1 LTDTTIQV
9 IPDSPVVVAPVVI
22 PPYSAV
28 EIPLAPVAQQENT
41 MTDVATSVP
50 ASGATHTFFP
60 NSGTGTGTAAA
71 GMGAGGLLAGGA
83 LGGIAGLVLGS
94 MLGNRGGLFGGN
106 NGGNGDGAVALG
118 YGELVEAIGDAKLAG
133 VVAAGENRATTLEQ
147 TSMLQTAIATTN
159 FNTLNT
165 VNGLG
170 RDVQASNT
178 QQLITNLQSFNTL
191 AQQNQVSF
199 NALSTASA
207 EAASDIKAAIAT
219 QTARAEAI
227 AAASA
232 LANQECCCEIKN
244 AIRNSTDAILGN
256 LTSTRIQDLQIE
268 NSNLR
273 QTQTL
278 TALLAER
285 GHDHIMRTA

>member
-1 LTDTTIQV
+1 
-9 IPDSPVVVAPVVI
+9 
-22 PPYSAV
+22 
-28 EIPLAPVAQQENT
+28 

-60 NSGTGTGTAAA
+60 NSGTGTAAA

-118 YGELVEAIGDAKLAG
+118 YGEIVEAIGDAKLAG
-133 VVAAGENRATTLEQ
+133 VVAAGENRAATLEQ

-170 RDVQASNT
+170 RDIQASNT
-178 QQLITNLQSFNTL
+178 QQLITNLQSFNSL
-191 AQQNQVSF
+191 AQQNQLSF
-199 NALSTASA
+199 NGLGVAAA

-232 LANQECCCEIKN
+232 LANQECCCEIKT